1 MLTVKQ
7 NGGLLIVRD
16 SDGRMVR
23 KLNAVAAAKD
33 WLKLGAAEFLQ
44 EIRLPLPAAR
54 QYAGGSDEADGTM
67 NDRPPDPAYRQ
78 ISYDPCKPGAP
89 PAWRRGAYGQGGEHG
104 YIEHNQASAGGM

>member
-7 NGGLLIVRD
+7 DGGLLIVRD

-23 KLNAVAAAKD
+23 KLN
-33 WLKLGAAEFLQ
+33 
-44 EIRLPLPAAR
+44 AAR

-104 YIEHNQASAGGM
+104 YIEHNQASVGRV

>member
-33 WLKLGAAEFLQ
+33 WLSWEPPSFYKKYGFRFQPHGSTLAE
-44 EIRLPLPAAR
+44 ATR
-54 QYAGGSDEADGTM
+54 QM
-67 NDRPPDPAYRQ
+67 
-78 ISYDPCKPGAP
+78 
-89 PAWRRGAYGQGGEHG
+89 GQ
-104 YIEHNQASAGGM
+104 

>member
-33 WLKLGAAEFLQ
+33 WLKLGAAEFYKKYGVRCQPHGSTLA
-44 EIRLPLPAAR
+44 EATR
-54 QYAGGSDEADGTM
+54 QM
-67 NDRPPDPAYRQ
+67 
-78 ISYDPCKPGAP
+78 
-89 PAWRRGAYGQGGEHG
+89 GQ
-104 YIEHNQASAGGM
+104 